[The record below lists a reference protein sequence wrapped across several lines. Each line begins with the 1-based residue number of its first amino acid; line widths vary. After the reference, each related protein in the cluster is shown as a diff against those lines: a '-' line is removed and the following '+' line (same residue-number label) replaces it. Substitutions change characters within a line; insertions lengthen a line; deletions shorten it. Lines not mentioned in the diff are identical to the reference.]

1 MTHLPGINFELGNEF
16 DYDGPMLMVSRT
28 TYKPGHTGDEILKEV
43 DAVIKDI
50 QEHGVTAREL
60 ADAKVRFRS
69 NFYDE
74 IESTQGRANLLA
86 SFALFHDDP
95 ARINKIVDQFNAVTA
110 EQVQELAK
118 KILVPT
124 NRTAIDRV
132 PEVAK

>member
-1 MTHLPGINFELGNEF
+1 
-16 DYDGPMLMVSRT
+16 
-28 TYKPGHTGDEILKEV
+28 V
-43 DAVIKDI
+43 DAVVKDV
-50 QEHGVTAREL
+50 QEHGVTAKEL

-95 ARINKIVDQFNAVTA
+95 SRINKVVEQFDAVTLA
-110 EQVQELAK
+110 QVQDVAR

-124 NRTAIDRV
+124 NRTSIDRV